1 MSDLERRS
9 IDEMRKQ
16 IAYVPQRSNID
27 WNFPIIVRDTVLLG
41 TYPKVGL
48 LRRPKKADKEWA
60 MECLRQVGMEEF
72 ANRQIGEL
80 SGGQQQRVFLA
91 RALAQKADYFFLDE
105 PFVGIDVSSEEV
117 IIDILRQLKN
127 AGKIVFVVH
136 HDLSKVKSY
145 FDELVLINKE
155 LIDAGPVNKVFQRD
169 NMAKAYQRRT
179 YARWFGGFNVMDFI
193 HDLMTYGFLQKAFV
207 TSIMVG
213 IICGVIGCFIV
224 LRGMALM
231 GDAISHAVLPGV
243 AISYMLGINYFYGA
257 VATGILTAFGIGAIS
272 QNSRIKNDSSI
283 GLVFSA
289 FFALGIILITKAG
302 SATDLTQILFGNVL
316 SVRTS
321 DMWLTLIIGAVVIL
335 VVVLFFKELLVSSF
349 DETMAAAYGLK
360 TRFIHYTI
368 MFLLTL
374 VTVASLQTVGVIL
387 VVSMLITPAS
397 TAYLLTNR
405 LSVMVVLA
413 AFFGALSSV
422 IGLYF
427 SFLYNLP
434 SGPVIALATT
444 SLFLLAFLFAPKQGI
459 VSKKIRTMGK
469 RKVAT
474 PPLILI
480 LTALNYTI

>member
-1 MSDLERRS
+1 
-9 IDEMRKQ
+9 
-16 IAYVPQRSNID
+16 
-27 WNFPIIVRDTVLLG
+27 
-41 TYPKVGL
+41 
-48 LRRPKKADKEWA
+48 
-60 MECLRQVGMEEF
+60 ME
-72 ANRQIGEL
+72 
-80 SGGQQQRVFLA
+80 
-91 RALAQKADYFFLDE
+91 FF
-105 PFVGIDVSSEEV
+105 
-117 IIDILRQLKN
+117 Q
-127 AGKIVFVVH
+127 
-136 HDLSKVKSY
+136 
-145 FDELVLINKE
+145 
-155 LIDAGPVNKVFQRD
+155 
-169 NMAKAYQRRT
+169 
-179 YARWFGGFNVMDFI
+179 
-193 HDLMTYGFLQKAFV
+193 DLMTYSFLQKALV

-213 IICGVIGCFIV
+213 IICGVIGSFIV

-243 AISYMLGINYFYGA
+243 AISYMLGINFFYGA
-257 VATGILTAFGIGAIS
+257 VVTGVLTAFGIGAIS
-272 QNSRIKNDSSI
+272 QNSRIKNDSAI

-316 SVRTS
+316 SVRTT
-321 DMWLTLIIGAVVIL
+321 DMWLTLAIGSFVIL

-360 TRFIHYTI
+360 TRLIHYVI

-405 LSVMVVLA
+405 LSVMVVLS
-413 AFFGALSSV
+413 AFFGALSAV

-444 SLFLLAFLFAPKQGI
+444 GIFLIAFLFSPKQGI
-459 VSKKIRTMGK
+459 VTKKLRAMGK
-469 RKVAT
+469 RKVPSAS
-474 PPLILI
+474 
-480 LTALNYTI
+480 N